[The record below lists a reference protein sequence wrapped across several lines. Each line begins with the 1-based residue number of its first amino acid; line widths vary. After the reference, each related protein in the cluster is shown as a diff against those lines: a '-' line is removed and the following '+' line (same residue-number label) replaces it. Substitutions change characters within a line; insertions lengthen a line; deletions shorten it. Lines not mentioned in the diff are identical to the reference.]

1 MSNKFIKVISALFRA
16 GKSEVEEIKNLKP
29 TDDDYRQ
36 GQEVA
41 TMAATALAACGV
53 AFSSATIPVMAKVFT
68 YAIRDI
74 KDGVEMKDKL
84 IISRVVSEIKGSI

>member
-36 GQEVA
+36 GQVA
-41 TMAATALAACGV
+41 TIAATALATCGIT
-53 AFSSATIPVMAKVFT
+53 FSTATIPVMAKVFA

-84 IISRVVSEIKGSI
+84 IISRVVSEIKGGI

>member
-1 MSNKFIKVISALFRA
+1 MGNKFIKVISALFRA

-41 TMAATALAACGV
+41 TIAATALATCGIT
-53 AFSSATIPVMAKVFT
+53 FSTATIPVMAKVFA

-84 IISRVVSEIKGSI
+84 IISRVVNEIKGGI